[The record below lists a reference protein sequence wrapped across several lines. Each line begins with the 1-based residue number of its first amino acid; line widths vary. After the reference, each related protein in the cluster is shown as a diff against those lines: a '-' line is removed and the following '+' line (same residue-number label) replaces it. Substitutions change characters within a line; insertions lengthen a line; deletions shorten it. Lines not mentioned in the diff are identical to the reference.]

1 MVIKHDQSLELTM
14 PNMQTISASEFK
26 ARCLE
31 LLDRLA
37 DRTLDRVTITKRGRV
52 VGVLL
57 PPESHADAVRRV
69 HGFMRGSVAIPP
81 GIDLT
86 EPASV
91 DFFTAEDGIFHG

>member
-1 MVIKHDQSLELTM
+1 MVTKYDQSLELTT

-37 DRTLDRVTITKRGRV
+37 DRTLERVTITRRGRV

-57 PPESHADAVRRV
+57 PPESHADPVRRV
-69 HGFMRGSVAIPP
+69 HGFMRGSVTIPP

-86 EPASV
+86 EPASL
-91 DFFTAEDGIFHG
+91 DLFTAEEGTFHG